1 MKYLLIQ
8 STDEEILKHAECG
21 GAVTSLFKYLLDKKL
36 IDGVLTLKK
45 GEDVYDGIPSL
56 VRSSE
61 ELIETCGSL
70 HCAPTNFGS
79 IISKYLNNLKLA
91 VAVKPC
97 DAMAIKELQKRNQ
110 INRDSIYTIGLNC
123 GGTISPISARKMI
136 ELFYGVKPEDVVKE
150 EIDKGKFII
159 FLKDGTKKAIG
170 IEELEE
176 KGHGRRKNCQRCEL
190 KIPRNADVACG
201 NWGAEKGWTF
211 VEICTDKGEELIKN
225 AEKEGHIK
233 TKAPSD
239 KAIKIR
245 SKIESVMIKLAKTY
259 QKIHLDDEYPS
270 IEKWNEYWN
279 RCIKCYNC
287 KDVCPVCFCNECE
300 LNQVCNEDK
309 GEIPPNPI
317 IFHGIRLT
325 FMSFSCINCGQCEDV
340 CPMEIPLAY
349 MYHKMQLKY
358 RDTSGYVSGVDEEL
372 PLIYLPKQI

>member
-45 GEDVYDGIPSL
+45 GKDVYDGIPSL

-110 INRDSIYTIGLNC
+110 INRDDVYTIGLNC
-123 GGTISPISARKMI
+123 GGTVSPISARKMI

-159 FLKDGTKKAIG
+159 FLKDGTEKAIG

-176 KGHGRRKNCQRCEL
+176 KGYGRRKNCQRCEL
-190 KIPRNADVACG
+190 KMPRNADVACG

-211 VEICTDKGEELIKN
+211 VEICSDKGEELIRN

-259 QKIHLDDEYPS
+259 QKMHLDDEYPP

-287 KDVCPVCFCNECE
+287 RDVCPICFCKECE
-300 LNQVCNEDK
+300 LNQGYAGK
-309 GEIPPNPI
+309 GEIPPDPI
-317 IFHGIRLT
+317 MFQGIRLSH
-325 FMSFSCINCGQCEDV
+325 MCFSCINCGQCEDV

-349 MYHKMQLKY
+349 IYHRMQLKY

-372 PLIYLPKQI
+372 PPIYSPERI